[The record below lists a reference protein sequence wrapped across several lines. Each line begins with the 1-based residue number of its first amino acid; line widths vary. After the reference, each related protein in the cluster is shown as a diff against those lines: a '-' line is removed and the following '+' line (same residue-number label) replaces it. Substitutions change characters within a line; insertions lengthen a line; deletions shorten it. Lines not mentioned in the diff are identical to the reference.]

1 MELKNFVKDFSF
13 EFKNE
18 KLLETALSH
27 RSFTQETKTNNHN
40 ERLEFLGDAVI
51 DLVLS
56 DLLMKTFP
64 GDDEGKLSKKRAS
77 LVNEKSLSAVAA
89 DLNIGNHIK
98 LGKGEKKAMGHE
110 KSRILASGYE
120 ALIGAAYL
128 DQGFDA
134 VRNLIKKHFSTR
146 FENQEYA
153 DEDYKTQLQEETQR
167 LYKAPPEYR
176 LISEKGPSHKK
187 IFQVKLYVQGKE
199 ISEGGGNS
207 KKVAEQMAAKNA
219 LQKLKGGVK

>member
-1 MELKNFVKDFSF
+1 MELVKFNKDFQF
-13 EFKNE
+13 EFKNP

-64 GDDEGKLSKKRAS
+64 SEDEGKLSKKRAS
-77 LVNEKSLSAVAA
+77 LVNEKSLSSVAIE
-89 DLNIGNHIK
+89 LNIGNHIR

-120 ALIGAAYL
+120 ALIGAAFL
-128 DQGFDA
+128 DQGFEA
-134 VRNLIKKHFSTR
+134 VYQLIKKHFSSR
-146 FENQEYA
+146 FSNHDYA

-167 LYKAPPEYR
+167 LYKSPPIYK

-187 IFQVKLYVQGKE
+187 IFQVKLLVDGKE
-199 ISEGGGNS
+199 ISEGAGNS
-207 KKVAEQMAAKNA
+207 KKVAEQNAAQNA
-219 LQKLKGGVK
+219 LLKLKGGVK

>member
-1 MELKNFVKDFSF
+1 
-13 EFKNE
+13 
-18 KLLETALSH
+18 
-27 RSFTQETKTNNHN
+27 
-40 ERLEFLGDAVI
+40 VI

-77 LVNEKSLSAVAA
+77 LVNEKSLSSVAT

-128 DQGFDA
+128 DQGFEA
-134 VRNLIKKHFSTR
+134 VRGLIKKHFSSR

-167 LYKAPPEYR
+167 LYKAPPEYK